1 MNMFSRRA
9 SKQALDDESNH
20 GPIVRPIEPVSSP
33 VESPVESAAI
43 STLKQQGALPFHLLV
58 LRVASQLY
66 LDELRNGAAGV
77 DIGFFGSSLFVPE
90 VVRTIQE
97 RNGTLWKIEDS
108 KNS

>member
-9 SKQALDDESNH
+9 SKQTLDDESNR
-20 GPIVRPIEPVSSP
+20 GLIVRPIEPFSSP
-33 VESPVESAAI
+33 VAGPIESAAL
-43 STLKQQGALPFHLLV
+43 SSLKQQGALPFHLLV

-97 RNGTLWKIEDS
+97 RNGTLWKIETDR
-108 KNS
+108 